1 MKKLFIFLLIFITV
15 NFSLFSIIPRFYGAR
30 SLSLGYAS
38 VACSFDINS
47 IFVNPSLLSSVSY
60 PISGYQYSH
69 SYLDYKN
76 YLDDLK
82 VIISNDLKNFTDL
95 KDIEKENLFVKL
107 KGLFDSK
114 HGIYGFKSNDPGF
127 ITKDYGF
134 SVSFVNTAVISP
146 NKSDVLSK
154 KIGEISNIDI
164 ASLNMN
170 FIGLKYTKYSL
181 AYSFKISKAVSFG
194 VGLHL
199 LKGKSADFNSSI
211 TNDIFSPGSD
221 SKAYLE
227 HGWKS
232 AEHKF
237 TKIVTD
243 LSFAADIGKYFK
255 LGVIIKNVGNPKL
268 STNEREIVMEKRVIA
283 GLAFRPDMKWGIYFD
298 MDVLKSDLLFNGE
311 KMQPV
316 SFGIERG
323 FFYNKFFLRAGFLSD
338 LTEPHFLGKKS
349 NILYGLGLGFNIH
362 NIIVD
367 LGLGIDH
374 GGKLCNL
381 AISGMFIL
389 K

>member
-1 MKKLFIFLLIFITV
+1 MKKLFIFFLIFINI
-15 NFSLFSIIPRFYGAR
+15 NFCLFSITHRFYGAR

-38 VACSFDINS
+38 VACNFDINS
-47 IFVNPSLLSSVSY
+47 IFVNPSLLSFVSHS
-60 PISGYQYSH
+60 ISGYQYNH

-82 VIISNDLKNFTDL
+82 VIISNDLKNFANL
-95 KDIEKENLFVKL
+95 KDTEKENLLVKL

-154 KIGEISNIDI
+154 KTDEISNKDI

-170 FIGLKYTKYSL
+170 FIGLKYTKYSF
-181 AYSFKISKAVSFG
+181 AYSFKISKDVYFG

-199 LKGKSADFNSSI
+199 LKGKSGDFNSSI
-211 TNDIFSPGSD
+211 IDDIFSSGSD
-221 SKAYLE
+221 SKTYLE
-227 HGWKS
+227 HGWEN

-243 LSFAADIGKYFK
+243 LSFATDIGKYFK

-268 STNEREIVMEKRVIA
+268 STGEREIVMEKRITA

-298 MDVLKSDLLFNGE
+298 MDVLKSDLLLNGE

-316 SFGIERG
+316 SFGVERG
-323 FFYNKFFLRAGFLSD
+323 FFYNKFFLRAGFLND
-338 LTEPHFLGKKS
+338 LTETHFFGKKS

-367 LGLGIDH
+367 LGVGIDS

-381 AISGMFIL
+381 AISGMFML